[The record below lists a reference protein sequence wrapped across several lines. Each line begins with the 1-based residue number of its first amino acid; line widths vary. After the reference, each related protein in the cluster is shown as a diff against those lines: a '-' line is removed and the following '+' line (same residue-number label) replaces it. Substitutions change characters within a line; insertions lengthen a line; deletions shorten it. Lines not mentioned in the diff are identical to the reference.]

1 MAKAAFAKAAV
12 AKAAL
17 AKAAFAKA
25 AVAKAA
31 FAKAAFAKAGVPKAA
46 VAKAA
51 FAKARAVVARAVQL
65 ERNCLASYKKE
76 QAGRMNTQD
85 QMQDARLTHHHEQ
98 DPMWNDS
105 EHVAHVVALD
115 GTALQRASERLRD
128 VEEIVLKAVEQNSM
142 ALHFASTRLR
152 DVEEIVLKAVEQNSM
167 ALHFASTRLRNV
179 NEVVLKAVEQNGMAL
194 RFGSPRLR
202 DLEEVVL
209 KAVEQNGMALRFA
222 SPRLQDIE
230 EVVLKAVEQNDNALR
245 SASERLLYDRDLLLE
260 FCRFKKI
267 HSLLDARSYFRSLR
281 VRLPA
286 KVLYEVGSAL
296 SSRVSSIRTQSSYMV
311 NIIGILALDADIL
324 VNATEHKWRLPR
336 RTTLEEL
343 ANKVLEKRRE
353 LPRNM
358 YIYIK
363 YKLRPGYGWAVLGH
377 VWDRNELLVELV
389 ARLESDAGAGAV
401 VARNPSTQRAARSRS
416 RSRRHREW
424 W

>member
-25 AVAKAA
+25 AVA
-31 FAKAAFAKAGVPKAA
+31 KAA

-85 QMQDARLTHHHEQ
+85 QMQDARLTYHHEQ

-152 DVEEIVLKAVEQNSM
+152 
-167 ALHFASTRLRNV
+167 NV

-194 RFGSPRLR
+194 RFASPRLQ

-230 EVVLKAVEQNDNALR
+230 EVVLKAVEQNDKALR